1 MNLLEKMNA
10 EEFKKLLEY
19 KEKKPIQGEVLVKVL
34 TETDYVSQLKICDAI
49 DLCVVLD
56 YANRLSAFHFLFESF
71 KSKP

>member
-19 KEKKPIQGEVLVKVL
+19 KEKKPIQGAGLVKVL
-34 TETDYVSQLKICDAI
+34 TETDYVSQLKICDAV

-56 YANRLSAFHFLFESF
+56 YAELSAFHFLFESF
-71 KSKP
+71 RSKP